1 MGTTRHGWLLLSS
14 LSLALAAPAGSQETK
29 GLRSTL
35 PADAPELRA
44 VRSATEREGVLKAE
58 RARKQREFQRLS
70 QNIELSE
77 EKREA
82 LERAVSAIEDDAA
95 ALRNEAVRAAT
106 VRGRLAAEIE
116 AANDRLA
123 VLGVREADMQAS
135 LVERREVLAEVLAAL
150 QRMGR
155 NPPPALLVAPDDALS
170 SVRSALLLGAV
181 VPGLRDEAER
191 LVADLSTL
199 ERIRSETEAERSLL
213 RTRMIEAAEGEE
225 RLALLA
231 QAKREAL
238 ARTGRDLDAERA
250 RAAELATRAGS
261 LEELTAALDQEL
273 MEAAAQRTLAEQE
286 ADQSARDAMI
296 AAADAVRRAREAAE
310 LAAIEAVPDAP
321 DLKDGE
327 QTPELFADA
336 DPQREKP
343 AFDFASLEG
352 KLDLPVTG
360 SVVRGYGDRAARGV
374 ATNGLVVEART
385 NALVRAP
392 TDGWVLYVGPF
403 RSYGEIVIMNVGGD
417 YRMVLAGLD
426 SVDVALGQFLL
437 AGEPI
442 GRLGEVRLASA
453 AAMDV
458 ASERPTLYI
467 ELRKDERRIDP
478 APWFA
483 SGGMLQGADG

>member
-1 MGTTRHGWLLLSS
+1 MGTARHGWLIVWG
-14 LSLALAAPAGSQETK
+14 ALIATNVPAIAQQTDA
-29 GLRSTL
+29 LRSTL
-35 PADAPELRA
+35 SADAPELQA
-44 VRSATEREGVLKAE
+44 VRNATERETAIKAE
-58 RARKQREFQRLS
+58 RESKLREFELLS

-77 EKREA
+77 EKRLA
-82 LERAVSAIEDDAA
+82 LEEAVSAIENDTA

-106 VRGRLAAEIE
+106 IRERLAAEIE
-116 AANDRLA
+116 RVNDRLA
-123 VLGVREADMQAS
+123 VLGVREDEMQAS
-135 LVERREVLAEVLAAL
+135 LAERRDVLAEVLAAL

-155 NPPPALLVAPDDALS
+155 NPPPALLVTPDDALS
-170 SVRSALLLGAV
+170 SVRSALLLGSV

-191 LVADLSTL
+191 LIADLSTL
-199 ERIRSETEAERSLL
+199 ERIRSETEAERALL

-238 ARTGRDLDAERA
+238 ERTGRDLEAERS
-250 RAAELATRAGS
+250 RAAELATQVGS
-261 LEELTAALDQEL
+261 LEELTASLDREL
-273 MEAAAQRTLAEQE
+273 SKAAAERSMAEKK
-286 ADQSARDAMI
+286 ADQAARQAMV

-310 LAAIEAVPDAP
+310 LAAIEVVPNAP
-321 DLKDGE
+321 DLNDDS
-327 QTPELFADA
+327 QTPDLFAEA
-336 DPQREKP
+336 DPRREKP

-352 KLDLPVTG
+352 KLALPVSG
-360 SVVRGYGDRAARGV
+360 RIVRGFGDRAARGV
-374 ATNGLVVEART
+374 ATNGLVVDARA

-442 GRLGEVRLASA
+442 GKLGKVRLASA

-467 ELRKDERRIDP
+467 ELRQNERRIDP

-483 SGGMLQGADG
+483 TSEALRGADG